1 MSPSRDRNVPPT
13 ETNHIFV
20 SDKKTS
26 AAEEMSESLE
36 GSLEEEEVRGEER
49 AG

>member
-1 MSPSRDRNVPPT
+1 MSPSPDRNVPPT
-13 ETNHIFV
+13 ETNHIFI
-20 SDKKTS
+20 SGKKMS

-36 GSLEEEEVRGEER
+36 GSLEEEAVHGEER